1 MFVNRQGFYFLVKPF
16 SKGVAG
22 YMSLWNFVSSLI
34 DVSLTNRT
42 KSNLFMTTISEPL
55 SGSEIT
61 MPSRFFCW
69 SMLRPR
75 HITRF
80 WKEVS

>member
-34 DVSLTNRT
+34 DRRFTNQP
-42 KSNLFMTTISEPL
+42 N
-55 SGSEIT
+55 
-61 MPSRFFCW
+61 
-69 SMLRPR
+69 
-75 HITRF
+75 
-80 WKEVS
+80 EVKFVHDDDF